1 MSAFVVN
8 GTSLE
13 SVERGS
19 GETVVLVH
27 GSASDRRT
35 WENQIEVLGRHFRVV
50 AYSRRYHWPNEP
62 IPEGADYPM
71 MQQVDDL
78 GAVLRQLE
86 GGRVHLVGHSYGA
99 FLCLLLAVR
108 EPDLLK
114 SLVLAEP
121 PVVTLFVSNPPRLRE
136 LLRLLATRPRTAA
149 AIIRFIVRGV
159 VPASAA
165 IRKGD
170 VDRSIRTFGTA
181 ILGRAALEALSERRM
196 QQVRAN
202 FIKAEL
208 LGSGFAPI
216 DEKEVRG
223 VKVPTLLV
231 NARRSP
237 RMFHRLADRL
247 EELLPNAKR
256 VEIDGASHIMH
267 EDNAEAYN
275 KAVLSFLRSV

>member
-1 MSAFVVN
+1 MATFVVN
-8 GTSLE
+8 GASLE
-13 SVERGS
+13 YVERGS
-19 GETVVLVH
+19 GGTIVLVH

-35 WENQIEVLGRHFRVV
+35 WENQLEVLGRHYRVV

-86 GGRVHLVGHSYGA
+86 AGPVHLAGHSYGA

-108 EPDLLK
+108 EPGLIR

-149 AIIRFIVRGV
+149 GIIRFIARGV

-181 ILGRAALEALSERRM
+181 ILGRDAFEALSERRM

-208 LGSGFAPI
+208 LGSGLAPI
-216 DEKEVRG
+216 NDEQVRG
-223 VKVPTLLV
+223 ISVPTLLV
-231 NARRSP
+231 TGSRSP
-237 RMFHRLADRL
+237 HMFHRLTDRL
-247 EELLPNAKR
+247 EELLPNTKR

-267 EDNAEAYN
+267 EDNAEGYDG
-275 KAVLSFLRSV
+275 AVLSFLRSG